1 MRHIIYLS
9 LHQIYYNTPIKT
21 GKLHIRVF
29 LIISYPMM
37 WLNSAQRCLGYIK
50 THKRTHT
57 NSTKMGKQ
65 NKNQKTSLEK
75 MRHLTK
81 DERCPQISSG
91 RDVPCDYSLG
101 KWKSK
106 SQWDATIY
114 CDYNKTKQNNK
125 QTEGIAARL
134 WSKGLMA
141 RCWGRM
147 QRGTVESSF
156 PCLNMVGSKWSG
168 ILLVC
173 LPITNCLWESQM
185 IKLPV
190 CVCVCMH
197 ICAHTC

>member
-1 MRHIIYLS
+1 
-9 LHQIYYNTPIKT
+9 
-21 GKLHIRVF
+21 
-29 LIISYPMM
+29 
-37 WLNSAQRCLGYIK
+37 
-50 THKRTHT
+50 
-57 NSTKMGKQ
+57 MGKQ
-65 NKNQKTSLEK
+65 SKTKQNKTSLEN

-81 DERCPQISSG
+81 EERCLQISTW

-101 KWKSK
+101 EWKSK

-125 QTEGIAARL
+125 QTGGIVDRL

-147 QRGTVESSF
+147 QRGSTAVESIF
-156 PCLNMVGSKWSG
+156 PCLHMVLNGQESS
-168 ILLVC
+168 LVC
-173 LPITNCLWESQM
+173 LPTTSCLWESHT
-185 IKLPV
+185 INLPV